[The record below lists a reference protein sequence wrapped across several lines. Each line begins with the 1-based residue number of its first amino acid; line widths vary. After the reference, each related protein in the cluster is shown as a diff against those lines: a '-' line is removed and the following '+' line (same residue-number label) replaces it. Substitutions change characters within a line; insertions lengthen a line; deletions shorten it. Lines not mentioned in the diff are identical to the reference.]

1 MATGPYSVVRQVS
14 AQPQWPIPLG
24 QPQAHLVQVEAVD
37 TMNVSAQEERLIV
50 QTLLSPPY
58 PNHPQGLELE
68 ALIRARDLLD
78 AQIQAMQSP

>member
-14 AQPQWPIPLG
+14 DQPQWPIPPG
-24 QPQAHLVQVEAVD
+24 QAVD
-37 TMNVSAQEERLIV
+37 TMNVSAQKERLIV

-58 PNHPQGLELE
+58 PSHPQGLELA

-78 AQIQAMQSP
+78 AQIQAMTTP